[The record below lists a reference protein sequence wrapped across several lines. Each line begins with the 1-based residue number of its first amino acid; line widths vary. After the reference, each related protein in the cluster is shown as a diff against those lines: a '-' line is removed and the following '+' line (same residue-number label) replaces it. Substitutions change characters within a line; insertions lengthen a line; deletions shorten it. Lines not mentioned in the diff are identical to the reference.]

1 MDISSN
7 ILLLITSMHEANA
20 ELSEK
25 LMETQSAL
33 NVAFETIDTVRS
45 HRAQVYKLY
54 TGEEINKRLY
64 EQTQSQL
71 NVMAAK
77 IIECSV
83 FGSRAERRLLA
94 ERLRLLSRHEEKSLA
109 THLVSHGQA
118 IRNLFY
124 ACDTAMVTCIGK
136 NQTSLQTYNERWQAV
151 MEAVEALTQYRLS
164 LTTYR
169 QEYKTDIQLTL
180 RRGGTLIS
188 KIRNFH
194 YREIER
200 PISLDL
206 AIEQL
211 SNSLFKLA
219 NKEVIKPAEL
229 YLDTTEISQ
238 QLISVYHQVITD
250 SLLSLTDQG
259 RFKA

>member
-1 MDISSN
+1 M
-7 ILLLITSMHEANA
+7 
-20 ELSEK
+20 
-25 LMETQSAL
+25 
-33 NVAFETIDTVRS
+33 
-45 HRAQVYKLY
+45 
-54 TGEEINKRLY
+54 
-64 EQTQSQL
+64 
-71 NVMAAK
+71 
-77 IIECSV
+77 
-83 FGSRAERRLLA
+83 
-94 ERLRLLSRHEEKSLA
+94 
-109 THLVSHGQA
+109 
-118 IRNLFY
+118 
-124 ACDTAMVTCIGK
+124 
-136 NQTSLQTYNERWQAV
+136 
-151 MEAVEALTQYRLS
+151 
-164 LTTYR
+164 
-169 QEYKTDIQLTL
+169 
-180 RRGGTLIS
+180 IS

-219 NKEVIKPAEL
+219 NKEAIKPAEL